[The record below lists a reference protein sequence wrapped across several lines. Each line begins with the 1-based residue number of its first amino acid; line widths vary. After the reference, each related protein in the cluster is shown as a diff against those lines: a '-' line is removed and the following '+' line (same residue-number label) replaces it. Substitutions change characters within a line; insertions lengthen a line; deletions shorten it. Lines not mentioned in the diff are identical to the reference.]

1 MSKLYIMCGLPGS
14 GKSTYAMQLAVKE
27 NAIVVST
34 DNIRE
39 LLNGDASIQ
48 DNAEQVFKI
57 AHKLILKYLD
67 DDSNVIFDATNI
79 SYKRRM
85 ELIKR
90 YKKHADSIECVFI
103 AVPYEVCLERNQKRD
118 RKVPEEVIERMYHN
132 FYVPQLFEGFDK
144 IITVIDKEHYYYY
157 KMPKD
162 IPQDNPHHTLTILEH
177 CKKAY
182 FNICEF
188 TDNYILKQAALFH
201 DIGKFKTKK
210 FKDKRGND
218 TDIAHYYNHE
228 NIGAY
233 DIFFYCTPAVITL
246 EDVSK
251 ISMYIQW
258 HMLPYITMSYKKIK
272 YYDKLLGEE
281 IINNIYLINKADMA
295 AK

>member
-1 MSKLYIMCGLPGS
+1 MSKLFIMCGLPAS

-48 DNAEQVFKI
+48 DNAEQVFKM
-57 AHKLILKYLD
+57 AYKLILKYLD
-67 DDSNVIFDATNI
+67 DGSNVIFDATNI

-90 YKKHADSIECVFI
+90 YKKYADSIECVFM

-132 FYVPQLFEGFDK
+132 FYVPQPFEGFDK
-144 IITVIDKEHYYYY
+144 VITMIDREHCYYY
-157 KMPKD
+157 KVPKD
-162 IPQDNPHHTLTILEH
+162 IPQDNPHHSLTILEH

-182 FNICEF
+182 FNICEV
-188 TDNYILKQAALFH
+188 TDDYILKQATLFH

-228 NIGAY
+228 NVGAY
-233 DIFFYCTPAVITL
+233 DIFFYCTPGVISYKET
-246 EDVSK
+246 SQ

-258 HMLPYITMSYKKIK
+258 HMLPYITMSDKKK
-272 YYDKLLGEE
+272 RHYTEMLGERF
-281 IINNIYLINKADMA
+281 INNIYKINKADMS